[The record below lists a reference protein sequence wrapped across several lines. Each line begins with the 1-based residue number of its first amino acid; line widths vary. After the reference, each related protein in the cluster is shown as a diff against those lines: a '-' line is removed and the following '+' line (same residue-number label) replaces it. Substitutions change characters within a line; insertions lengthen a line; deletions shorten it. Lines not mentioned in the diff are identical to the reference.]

1 MPLEGEDEF
10 DVFFDPQVFGESGT
24 YAHGSASTPLAG
36 IFANAHAAVAP
47 LGDWRGVSTS
57 APVFT
62 CRAVA
67 LPEAAAAGDTLT
79 LGPTLWTVRD
89 IERDG
94 TGLARLIIERT

>member
-1 MPLEGEDEF
+1 MPLEDAADF
-10 DVFFDPQVFGESGT
+10 DVFFDPEVFGEAGI
-24 YAHGSASTPLAG
+24 YAQGPASIPLTG
-36 IFANAHAAVAP
+36 IFANAHAAAAP

-57 APVFT
+57 APSFT
-62 CRAVA
+62 CRAAA

-79 LGPTLWTVRD
+79 LGAILWTVRD